1 MSMLSGADLSGAD
14 LSEVDLRLGTLSGAT
29 LSGARLRGSNLSGAD
44 LAGFDLSGLDLI
56 GANLNSAN
64 LSGANLSGANLGG
77 ADLNSANLSGAN
89 LSGANLSEADLSGV
103 NLSGA
108 EGVFKPAAWLQEH
121 FRMVDDGIIVYK
133 AIGETYQLVPDYWKI
148 APGEYLEEVVN
159 PLPTCDC
166 ACGVNFATREWIQ
179 DEYKIKIEAGSV
191 KVWECLIEW
200 LDLASVVV
208 PYNTDGKARCER
220 LKPLKIVELFEEEK
234 DAKSD
239 DDAG

>member
-1 MSMLSGADLSGAD
+1 MLDKLEGILEKHHQYLQNNPDGKRADLRGANLSGADLSGVD
-14 LSEVDLRLGTLSGAT
+14 LSEANLR
-29 LSGARLRGSNLSGAD
+29 
-44 LAGFDLSGLDLI
+44 
-56 GANLNSAN
+56 GANLH
-64 LSGANLSGANLGG
+64 
-77 ADLNSANLSGAN
+77 
-89 LSGANLSEADLSGV
+89 GANLSEADLSGADLRWANLSGVNLRGANLRGADLHGV